1 MLTFPRNLAALKTIP
16 SAGLDTARNNGDTH
30 PKPFTM
36 YTKKPNPRTEYRQQK
51 NQCVQDSPSLE
62 ARFPE
67 LKTLTVKL
75 AHFDATGSRK
85 GGALKYTV
93 NMAHAKSLFRF
104 DCGNSECLCG
114 DFDLSDELAQAVAA
128 HLETTNG
135 EKRCTG
141 WRNKTT
147 IDNCPLRQ
155 PFALRTDDWLLKRL
169 QCKWQGLDGW

>member
-1 MLTFPRNLAALKTIP
+1 
-16 SAGLDTARNNGDTH
+16 
-30 PKPFTM
+30 M

-67 LKTLTVKL
+67 LKTLSVKL

-93 NMAHAKSLFRF
+93 NMAHAKSLFRV
-104 DCGNSECLCG
+104 DCGNAECICG
-114 DFDLSDELAQAVAA
+114 DFDLSDELARAVAA

-147 IDNCPLRQ
+147 IDTVRCDNLLRYE
-155 PFALRTDDWLLKRL
+155 LTI
-169 QCKWQGLDGW
+169 GY